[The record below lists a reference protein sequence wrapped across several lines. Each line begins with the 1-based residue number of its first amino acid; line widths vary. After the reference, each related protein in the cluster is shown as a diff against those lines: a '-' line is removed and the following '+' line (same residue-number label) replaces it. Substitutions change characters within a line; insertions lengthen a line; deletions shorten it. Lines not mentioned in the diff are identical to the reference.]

1 MFERLCVQSLVPY
14 AGWTFFT
21 LICCKICIVCLKR
34 PKINKK
40 ETRLVHFLKKRVCW
54 KQLFPL
60 NILIPGSLGNLD
72 DLCIPFLVGDVYRY
86 LQSKNGHNIG
96 LKRDPSIHICYVT
109 GLPGLYCVPLTMAS
123 SFRIS
128 RSSILNF
135 LNDISS
141 ISKEKKDLVVINP
154 H

>member
-1 MFERLCVQSLVPY
+1 MVMEGDSCSRGRGFEM
-14 AGWTFFT
+14 TFFT

-40 ETRLVHFLKKRVCW
+40 ETRLVRFLKKRVCW